1 MGQSHGNRIGRIGRR
16 RHSEAEECPD
26 HEGHLGLLRGTG
38 AHHGLFHAARRV
50 FVDRQ
55 SPLGRRQKNRPPG
68 TSQCDGCWKTLD
80 INHAFHRDALRSVSR
95 DGFAQACVDFEQT
108 TGHREARRI
117 ADHIKVKATHFRSC
131 TLKHGISS
139 APQGGVD
146 SQQDF
151 RVCHPTRLRGFLSR
165 LNAAMELP
173 PESFQSDLTGR
184 DSQVGTKPM
193 MLMSGFWI
201 LVSLG
206 LLYAGAA
213 GLVRGSA
220 SLALRLGLTP
230 LVVGLTV
237 VAMGTS
243 MPEVLVSVDAALQ
256 NRGDLAVGNVI
267 GSNIFNVGI
276 ILGFTALLSP
286 MKVQFQLIK
295 FDAPIMAAVMF
306 VIPLVLWD
314 GVVTRWEGVGL
325 FAGLVAYVLFNVRL
339 ARRTASETVTAE
351 YQEGVPAKSG
361 SMALDLG
368 FIILGLGLLAVGARL
383 LTENSVAV
391 ARGFGVSEAVIG
403 LTIVAVGTSVP
414 ELAASIVAALKKEPD
429 IALGNVVGSNIFNI
443 LGILGIAS
451 IVRPLEAAQ
460 ISRFDMWSMVAIGV
474 ALVPMLMTGLRL
486 GRREGGVLVAAY
498 CVYVAMLWP
507 K

>member
-1 MGQSHGNRIGRIGRR
+1 
-16 RHSEAEECPD
+16 
-26 HEGHLGLLRGTG
+26 
-38 AHHGLFHAARRV
+38 V
-50 FVDRQ
+50 
-55 SPLGRRQKNRPPG
+55 
-68 TSQCDGCWKTLD
+68 
-80 INHAFHRDALRSVSR
+80 
-95 DGFAQACVDFEQT
+95 
-108 TGHREARRI
+108 
-117 ADHIKVKATHFRSC
+117 
-131 TLKHGISS
+131 
-139 APQGGVD
+139 
-146 SQQDF
+146 
-151 RVCHPTRLRGFLSR
+151 
-165 LNAAMELP
+165 ELQ
-173 PESFQSDLTGR
+173 PETFQSDLTER
-184 DSQVGTKPM
+184 DSQIGTKPM
-193 MLMSGFWI
+193 MLMNGFWI

-206 LLYAGAA
+206 LLYAGAE

-276 ILGFTALLSP
+276 ILGFTALLAP

-295 FDAPIMAAVMF
+295 FDAPIMAAVSLL
-306 VIPLVLWD
+306 VPLVLWD

-339 ARRTASETVTAE
+339 ARRTANETVTAE

-368 FIILGLGLLAVGARL
+368 FIILGLGLLAAGARL

-403 LTIVAVGTSVP
+403 LTIVAAGTSVP

-460 ISRFDMWSMVAIGV
+460 ISRFDIWSMVAIGV